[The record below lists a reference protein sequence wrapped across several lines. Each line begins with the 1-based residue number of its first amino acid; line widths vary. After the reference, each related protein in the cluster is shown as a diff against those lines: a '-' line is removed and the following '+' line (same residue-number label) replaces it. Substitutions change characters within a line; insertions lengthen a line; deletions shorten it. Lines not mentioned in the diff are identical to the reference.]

1 MSSVKLV
8 FNCETVSVWCV
19 GLAGINRPGL
29 GNPGSAGE
37 DVQRTVEGMHNNKWL
52 FQSSPVRPSLQVCF
66 SVSVFSSMTV
76 SLKSAH
82 KHTEYPNV
90 LYMYGMLTQ
99 NLT

>member
-37 DVQRTVEGMHNNKWL
+37 DVQRTVEGMRNNKWL
-52 FQSSPVRPSLQVCF
+52 FQSSPVWPSVQVCQETSEVF
-66 SVSVFSSMTV
+66 FCICFFIYDSVFTEV
-76 SLKSAH
+76 S
-82 KHTEYPNV
+82 T
-90 LYMYGMLTQ
+90 
-99 NLT
+99 

>member
-37 DVQRTVEGMHNNKWL
+37 DVQRTVEGMRNNKWL
-52 FQSSPVRPSLQVCF
+52 FQSSPVQSGHLCRCVKRHPKCF
-66 SVSVFSSMTV
+66 SVSVFIYDSVFTEV
-76 SLKSAH
+76 S
-82 KHTEYPNV
+82 T
-90 LYMYGMLTQ
+90 
-99 NLT
+99 